1 MVEVIEK
8 VIMME
13 IAYRVEMFLCA
24 FFRMVIEI
32 FGQVMELVVI
42 QAIVADHVVDMGRGG
57 N

>member
-8 VIMME
+8 VVMME
-13 IAYRVEMFLCA
+13 IAYRVEMFLCV

-42 QAIVADHVVDMGRGG
+42 QAIVVDHVVDTGRGG
-57 N
+57 D